1 MNPEEM
7 IGNYDFGGY
16 VTKYNILCSD
26 GRTIMPEAFK
36 NCDRMVVPL
45 IDSPFFTIDTTA
57 GYVLLENREDG
68 VYGYGIFNDSPLGR
82 MCKQNVED
90 GLIKELGIYAN
101 HLTQN
106 DKCVTYGVIRGVML
120 CICSANPQSK
130 IDIVNKKEVK
140 NE

>member
-1 MNPEEM
+1 MDD
-7 IGNYDFGGY
+7 YDFGGY

-26 GRTIMPEAFK
+26 GRTIMPGAFK

-82 MCKQNVED
+82 MYKQKVED

-120 CICSANPQSK
+120 CICSANPQAK
-130 IDIVNKKEVK
+130 IDIINKRSKET
-140 NE
+140 EE